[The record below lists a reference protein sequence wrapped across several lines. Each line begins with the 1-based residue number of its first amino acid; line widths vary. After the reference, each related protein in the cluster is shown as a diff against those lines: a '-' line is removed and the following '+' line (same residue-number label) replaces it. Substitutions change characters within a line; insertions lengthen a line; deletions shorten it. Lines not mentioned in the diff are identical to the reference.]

1 MLRIMVGHGNC
12 RNSGLKLPY
21 CQGQP
26 AAGIHVD
33 NMPSDPK
40 EKAKVPLQKKKKRKK
55 RKKKKRKRKAYALSL
70 TYFPISLKTKNK
82 SSSPQV
88 KHNLTSKFSSTKGRE
103 EWNTAFTSSA
113 DLVYFVIQT
122 GIRKS
127 NLNKTRL
134 NVIVK
139 NKTKK
144 KTPKTPTKKKK
155 KPQNQ
160 TNPPTHSRLSLIPI
174 NFKSKTPPVP
184 S

>member
-1 MLRIMVGHGNC
+1 MWTTCHPI
-12 RNSGLKLPY
+12 LKKKQKFHY
-21 CQGQP
+21 
-26 AAGIHVD
+26 
-33 NMPSDPK
+33 
-40 EKAKVPLQKKKKRKK
+40 KKKKKERK
-55 RKKKKRKRKAYALSL
+55 RKKRKRKAYALSL

-139 NKTKK
+139 NKTKQK
-144 KTPKTPTKKKK
+144 NPKTPTKKKK
-155 KPQNQ
+155 
-160 TNPPTHSRLSLIPI
+160 NPKT
-174 NFKSKTPPVP
+174 KQTPPHTVDLVWYRLILRVKLLLSP
-184 S
+184 LNTLLQFIYWWLEYLLT